1 MHSNTPGPL
10 SQQRSPHS
18 TASSWRRN
26 TCPWLSVNTIKLR
39 RSATYVHPSMNP
51 KAGSMKRVANSNTLP
66 RIGRYVAI
74 SATHILAG
82 QMSSDGYI
90 RYARTTLSGPA
101 LLSDVPIPTKSPAGA
116 EVSSV
121 RPYSQDSPTSNRA
134 ANCHELHMASRES
147 TLRSAIFLRNL
158 VVSEN
163 VSDCCFRF
171 SLRSCCSDLGNVA
184 LDIWNAH
191 SGSRDRGNGTESA
204 RKARHLNR
212 HRALARRD
220 HRSNHLSSERDCRIS
235 NEA

>member
-1 MHSNTPGPL
+1 
-10 SQQRSPHS
+10 
-18 TASSWRRN
+18 
-26 TCPWLSVNTIKLR
+26 
-39 RSATYVHPSMNP
+39 MNP

-74 SATHILAG
+74 SATQILAG

-116 EVSSV
+116 EVSTG
-121 RPYSQDSPTSNRA
+121 RPYFQDSLTSNRA
-134 ANCHELHMASRES
+134 TNRHELNMASREPS
-147 TLRSAIFLRNL
+147 LRSAIFLRNL
-158 VVSEN
+158 IISKN
-163 VSDCCFRF
+163 VSHCCFRF
-171 SLRSCCSDLGNVA
+171 SIRSCCLDLGNVA

-191 SGSRDRGNGTESA
+191 FRSRDRGHGTESA
-204 RKARHLNR
+204 RKARHLYR

-220 HRSNHLSSERDCRIS
+220 RRSNHLSSERDCRIS